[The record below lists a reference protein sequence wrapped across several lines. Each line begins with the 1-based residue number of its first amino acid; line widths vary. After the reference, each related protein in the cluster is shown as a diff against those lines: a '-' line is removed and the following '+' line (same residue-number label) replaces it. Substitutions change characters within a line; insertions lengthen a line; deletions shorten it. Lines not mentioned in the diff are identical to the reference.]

1 MKNNNEAEIQT
12 NETTHSKSEKVL
24 VLISFGVIV
33 YSLIQLFSDNNQTS
47 NTYMGAI
54 LLSSIILILSLGIIG
69 ITESSRLNSQ
79 TTKKSKETMIY
90 KQEEMIEET
99 ELAKSLEEQLDRVIS
114 NPLNKLIILREDKPD
129 AVMLSIEEYE
139 RIRAAAD
146 YLEDIQ
152 SRKII
157 Q

>member
-1 MKNNNEAEIQT
+1 M
-12 NETTHSKSEKVL
+12 
-24 VLISFGVIV
+24 
-33 YSLIQLFSDNNQTS
+33 
-47 NTYMGAI
+47 M
-54 LLSSIILILSLGIIG
+54 
-69 ITESSRLNSQ
+69 
-79 TTKKSKETMIY
+79 Y

-99 ELAKSLEEQLDRVIS
+99 ALAKSLEEHLDRVIS

-129 AVMLSIEEYE
+129 AVMLPIEEYE